1 MIAGWFTPI
10 SPACQ
15 TKRKPTILALR
26 PPPIIACERYHDVVV
41 RVPILRRGVRY
52 FVRSPANQHGGQER
66 TDSPLHGVLLNARR
80 REATCGH
87 GATCAAECMMLTGG
101 THYERFDCRPHSA
114 GRRRRCRR
122 HRM

>member
-52 FVRSPANQHGGQER
+52 FVRSPANQHGGLER

-80 REATCGH
+80 REAAGGGDFARVLPKTRRGRA
-87 GATCAAECMMLTGG
+87 GPLFSASPFPLTA
-101 THYERFDCRPHSA
+101 P
-114 GRRRRCRR
+114 
-122 HRM
+122 